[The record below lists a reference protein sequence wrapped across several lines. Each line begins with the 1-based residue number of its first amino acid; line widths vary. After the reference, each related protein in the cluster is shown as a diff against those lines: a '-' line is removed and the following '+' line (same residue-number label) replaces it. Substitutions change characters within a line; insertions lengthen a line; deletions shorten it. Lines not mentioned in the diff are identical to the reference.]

1 MSQTTESSRI
11 GSGGLLLGLAKLVFL
26 VAAYATS
33 IALTHLISP
42 TTFGR
47 YYVVARLIAV
57 PNMVIIQTLL
67 FAVSRPMAAERAAG
81 FPSYGALRRR
91 GIRLALGL
99 GGVTAA
105 AFFVA
110 APLLGEVLTDSLLV
124 PAIRV
129 VAPISLLYALYAVNI
144 GTLNATRRFSLQ
156 ASLDIFMAVAKASL
170 IVGAA
175 VAGMGLAATL
185 GGFTVAS
192 GLALLLSIVL
202 VMRARPAGAGMSGGG
217 APPMATFAGILI
229 VFTLAVNFLQS
240 ADVLIL
246 KHFASTRAELDA
258 VGYYSTAQQVALVPY
273 SLMNAVSLLMFPL
286 IASLHA
292 ASDEGRVR
300 VYVRE
305 TAKLCLLLLT
315 FMSVVGSAC
324 ADEIQA
330 LLFPSAY
337 GAAASNLR
345 YLVWGFSGYSFA
357 VTTAW
362 IFNSSERSRVAVSLV
377 LLPLLLVFVGAAAL
391 IPSSFT
397 AGAAVSVAVAG
408 GVATVVALAALW
420 WKFRAAIPVAYA
432 LKIALAV
439 AAVVGAAQLW
449 PAVDGVGLV
458 GKVLVLVKLA
468 VLSGLFVALV
478 VATRAVTLRDIRELR
493 RAG

>member
-1 MSQTTESSRI
+1 
-11 GSGGLLLGLAKLVFL
+11 
-26 VAAYATS
+26 
-33 IALTHLISP
+33 
-42 TTFGR
+42 
-47 YYVVARLIAV
+47 
-57 PNMVIIQTLL
+57 MVIIQTLL
-67 FAVSRPMAAERAAG
+67 FAVSRPMAAQREAG
-81 FPSYGALRRR
+81 FPAYGALRRR
-91 GIRLALGL
+91 GIRVALAL

-105 AFFVA
+105 AFFA
-110 APLLGEVLTDSLLV
+110 GAPLLGDVLSDVHLV

-156 ASLDIFMAVAKASL
+156 ASLDIFMAVSKASL

-175 VAGMGLAATL
+175 AAGMSLAVTL

-202 VMRARPAGAGMSGGG
+202 VMRARPAGAGMSGGD
-217 APPMATFAGILI
+217 APPMARFAGILI
-229 VFTLAVNFLQS
+229 AFTLAVNFLQS

-286 IASLHA
+286 VASLHA

-300 VYVRE
+300 LYVRE

-315 FMSVVGSAC
+315 FMSVIGSAC
-324 ADEIQA
+324 AEEIQA

-362 IFNSSERSRVAVSLV
+362 IFNSSERSHVALSLV
-377 LLPLLLVFVGAAAL
+377 LVPLLLVFGGAAL
-391 IPSSFT
+391 LVPSLFT
-397 AGAAVSVAVAG
+397 AGAASSVAVAG

-420 WKFRAAIPVAYA
+420 WKLRVAIPVAYA
-432 LKIALAV
+432 LKIAIAV
-439 AAVVGAAQLW
+439 VAVVGVAQIW
-449 PAVDGVGLV
+449 PAGDGVGLV
-458 GKVLVLVKLA
+458 GKLLVLVKLTA
-468 VLSGLFVALV
+468 LSGLFVGLV
-478 VATRAVTLRDIRELR
+478 VVTRAVTLKDIRGLR